1 MDVAILGGGIGGL
14 ATAIALRQI
23 GMRVSVFER
32 RSSVNSLGAGVVCWP
47 NASFVLTE
55 LGLIDELR
63 VVSLEVTGMQ
73 RLSSDG
79 RRLGLL
85 NVRLLDDS
93 MGFPSL
99 AVLRRDL
106 LDLLL
111 RRTEKLDIPIHFSCQ
126 ATAIDPDGDQSLV
139 RFDDG
144 RLMAPDLIIGAD
156 GRMSSI
162 ARQFITGDSR
172 PVFQKFLNWIGIA
185 PHAPDRSDAG
195 TICDYWGVGARF
207 GIVPVSNDT
216 AYWAGGVV
224 ISKEHFEDTAEDID
238 LLRSTFDG
246 WSAPVREIISQ
257 TSKLNTKRVVL
268 YDHEPVSVWHK
279 GNVLMIGDA
288 AHAALPTSGQGAAQA
303 LEDAWCLQQ
312 EMIQS
317 QGNIESI
324 LARFTQRRREK
335 TKNITM
341 AARAFAAT
349 LFNTDSDECEKR
361 NRAAIQTDYTS
372 MVAGMASGWKAG
384 LPILTR
390 KSKP

>member
-14 ATAIALRQI
+14 ATAVSLRQI
-23 GMRVSVFER
+23 GMTVSVYER
-32 RSSVNSLGAGVVCWP
+32 RSSANSLGAGIVCWP
-47 NASFVLTE
+47 NASFVLSE
-55 LGLIDELR
+55 LGLLDELR
-63 VVSLEVTGMQ
+63 AVSSKVVGMQ
-73 RLSSDG
+73 RLTSDG
-79 RRLGLL
+79 GRLGLL

-93 MGFPSL
+93 MGYPSL

-106 LDLLL
+106 IDLLL
-111 RRTEKLDIPIHFSCQ
+111 RRAEKLDIPIHFSCQ
-126 ATAIDPDGDQSLV
+126 ATAIDPDGDQCRV

-144 RLMAPDLIIGAD
+144 RFIAPNLIIGAD

-185 PHAPDRSDAG
+185 RRAPARSEAG

-216 AYWAGGVV
+216 VYWAGGVA
-224 ISKEHFEDTAEDID
+224 INKEHFEDTAEDID
-238 LLRSTFDG
+238 HLHTTFAG
-246 WSAPVREIISQ
+246 WPAPVRDIVSQ
-257 TSKLNTKRVVL
+257 TSKVNTKRVVL

-317 QGNIESI
+317 QGNMESV

-335 TKNITM
+335 TKRITM

-349 LFNTDSDECEKR
+349 LFNTDSDECKQR
-361 NRAAIQTDYTS
+361 NRAAIQTNYTS
-372 MVAGMASGWKAG
+372 MVAGMASGWSAG
-384 LPILTR
+384 LPFAQE
-390 KSKP
+390 